1 MNSYKISDLERRLL
15 NVIRS
20 GRIHSVDY
28 VKAKCRV
35 AIGDLLTDPLP
46 WIELRAGKVKTWNPP
61 SIGEHVIVLS
71 PSGELAVGF
80 VIFGI
85 ICDDNPAQSVDEFVD
100 LTKFDDGAYISY
112 NRQTHTLNIN
122 QPASGSNLT
131 IHVTGNALVEAT
143 GNCTVSAGSV
153 ARIEAGSQIQMVAP
167 SIDIT
172 STVTVSGNVTAG
184 GISLMTHKHSG
195 VRAGGD
201 QTGTPV

>member
-1 MNSYKISDLERRLL
+1 MIYSYQISDLERRLL

-20 GRIHSVDY
+20 GKIHSVDY
-28 VKAKCRV
+28 VNAKCRV
-35 AIGDLLTDPLP
+35 SIGDLLTDPLP

-61 SIGEHVIVLS
+61 SVGERCIVLS

-85 ICDDNPAQSVDEFVD
+85 ICNDNPAQSVDENVD

-122 QPASGSNLT
+122 QSASGSNLT

-143 GNCTVSAGSV
+143 GNCTVSAGLV
-153 ARIEAGSQIQMVAP
+153 ARIEAGSSIELVAP
-167 SIDIT
+167 
-172 STVTVSGNVTAG
+172 TVNVTGKVVSSGDVTAG
-184 GISLMTHKHSG
+184 GKSLMTHKHSDPQ
-195 VRAGGD
+195 GG
-201 QTGTPV
+201 QVSPPI